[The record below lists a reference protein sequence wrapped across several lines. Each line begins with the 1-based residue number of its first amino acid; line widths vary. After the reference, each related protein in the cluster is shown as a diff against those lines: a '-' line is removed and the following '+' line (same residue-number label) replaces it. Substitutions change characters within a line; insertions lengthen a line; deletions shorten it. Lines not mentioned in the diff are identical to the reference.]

1 MARLKVSEGPKF
13 VLTSPQ
19 LSLAQI
25 YRRDS
30 QASVSRVSNSR
41 VGLMASVHPQQ
52 CYFCRDRIDVT
63 ASMWF
68 SRRVTVVALLW
79 AAAVGTL
86 TTIQP
91 LWDVIEIEPRNYYL
105 VNLQYSLISYYHFLK
120 KELFKRFI
128 SELENVQEY
137 RENIV
142 NFI

>member
-1 MARLKVSEGPKF
+1 MARLKVSKGPKF

-25 YRRDS
+25 CRRD
-30 QASVSRVSNSR
+30 SRVSNSG

-79 AAAVGTL
+79 AAAVGML

-91 LWDVIEIEPRNYYL
+91 LWDVIGTEPRNYYL
-105 VNLQYSLISYYHFLK
+105 VNLQCSLISYYHFLK

-128 SELENVQEY
+128 SELEYIQEY